1 VRAPRLYADR
11 FKLYPADYSFL
22 GASPRLSSGSGY
34 SRSPA
39 LFVIAA
45 FAMLLITTPR
55 ASAEIPDDEPT
66 IEALLKGGWQIAG
79 YTGAV
84 DNWSTF
90 ILFRHADEPYLVQ
103 CRAGYD
109 ATREPHIKPHC
120 YKLR

>member
-1 VRAPRLYADR
+1 M
-11 FKLYPADYSFL
+11 
-22 GASPRLSSGSGY
+22 SSGSGRRF
-34 SRSPA
+34 STFFAS
-39 LFVIAA
+39 IAA
-45 FAMLLITTPR
+45 FAWLLGAVSD
-55 ASAEIPDDEPT
+55 ASAQTTDEEPT
-66 IEALLKGGWQIAG
+66 IEALLKSGWQIAG

-90 ILFRHADEPYLVQ
+90 VLFRHPDQTYLVQ

>member
-1 VRAPRLYADR
+1 MPSRSQYRRAP
-11 FKLYPADYSFL
+11 
-22 GASPRLSSGSGY
+22 
-34 SRSPA
+34 A
-39 LFVIAA
+39 LWSAVLLIAA
-45 FAMLLITTPR
+45 AT
-55 ASAEIPDDEPT
+55 AAVSAETSDDEPT
-66 IEALLKGGWQIAG
+66 IEGLLKAGWQIAG

-90 ILFRHADEPYLVQ
+90 VLFRHPDQTYLVQ

>member
-1 VRAPRLYADR
+1 MCPRSGRNGSPFRA
-11 FKLYPADYSFL
+11 S
-22 GASPRLSSGSGY
+22 
-34 SRSPA
+34 
-39 LFVIAA
+39 IAA
-45 FAMLLITTPR
+45 FAVSLAATCS
-55 ASAEIPDDEPT
+55 ASAQTADDEPT
-66 IEALLKGGWQIAG
+66 IEALLKSGWQIAG

-90 ILFRHADEPYLVQ
+90 VLFRNPDQTYLVQ

>member
-1 VRAPRLYADR
+1 M
-11 FKLYPADYSFL
+11 
-22 GASPRLSSGSGY
+22 LS
-34 SRSPA
+34 
-39 LFVIAA
+39 ITAA
-45 FAMLLITTPR
+45 VAALLIATLR
-55 ASAEIPDDEPT
+55 VSAETVDDEPT
-66 IEALLKGGWQIAG
+66 IETLLKSGWQIAG

-90 ILFRHADEPYLVQ
+90 ILFRHPDQPYLVQ

>member
-1 VRAPRLYADR
+1 MPSRFQYRRAP
-11 FKLYPADYSFL
+11 
-22 GASPRLSSGSGY
+22 
-34 SRSPA
+34 A
-39 LFVIAA
+39 LWLTVLLTAA
-45 FAMLLITTPR
+45 VA
-55 ASAEIPDDEPT
+55 AAVSAETSNDEPT
-66 IEALLKGGWQIAG
+66 IEGLLKAGWQIAG

-90 ILFRHADEPYLVQ
+90 VLFRHPDQTYLVQ

>member
-1 VRAPRLYADR
+1 MLARMH
-11 FKLYPADYSFL
+11 
-22 GASPRLSSGSGY
+22 SGSGY
-34 SRSPA
+34 G
-39 LFVIAA
+39 
-45 FAMLLITTPR
+45 R
-55 ASAEIPDDEPT
+55 ASTLLMAVLLTATAPPAWSAETGDDEPT
-66 IEALLKGGWQIAG
+66 IEALLKSGWQIAG

-90 ILFRHADEPYLVQ
+90 VLFRHPDQPYLVQ

>member
-1 VRAPRLYADR
+1 M
-11 FKLYPADYSFL
+11 
-22 GASPRLSSGSGY
+22 SSGSEHC
-34 SRSPA
+34 RLPA
-39 LFVIAA
+39 LWIVATLA
-45 FAMLLITTPR
+45 VLLGAPPH
-55 ASAEIPDDEPT
+55 ASAETADDEPT
-66 IEALLKGGWQIAG
+66 IEALLKAGWQIAG

-90 ILFRHADEPYLVQ
+90 ILLRHPDQPYLVQ

>member
-1 VRAPRLYADR
+1 MRSECQHRRLPAL
-11 FKLYPADYSFL
+11 KLLAALATLLGIPAD
-22 GASPRLSSGSGY
+22 
-34 SRSPA
+34 
-39 LFVIAA
+39 
-45 FAMLLITTPR
+45 
-55 ASAEIPDDEPT
+55 ASAETAEDEPT
-66 IEALLKGGWQIAG
+66 IEALLKSGWQIAG

-90 ILFRHADEPYLVQ
+90 ILFRHPDQPYLIQ